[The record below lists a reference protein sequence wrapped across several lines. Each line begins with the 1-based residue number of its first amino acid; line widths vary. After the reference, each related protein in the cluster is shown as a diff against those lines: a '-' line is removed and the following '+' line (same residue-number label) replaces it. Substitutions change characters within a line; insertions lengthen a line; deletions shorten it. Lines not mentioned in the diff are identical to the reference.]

1 MDKKIIKPN
10 SAKEAVIDYTNMPKK
25 LSKEE
30 IEAAIKKATQK
41 PKSTFDQF
49 KKIVMI
55 IVFFSE
61 KMDLEEINECLQ
73 DWYVLYK
80 EAGDYGIVEYMKQ
93 HLQDVNRN
101 SHDFWLDERGL
112 L

>member
-1 MDKKIIKPN
+1 MSKIH
-10 SAKEAVIDYTNMPKK
+10 
-25 LSKEE
+25 
-30 IEAAIKKATQK
+30 K
-41 PKSTFDQF
+41 PKSTFEQF
-49 KKIVMI
+49 NKMVII

-61 KMDLEEINECLQ
+61 KMDLEEINNCIQ

-112 L
+112 LLLEVQSTDNHPFITF